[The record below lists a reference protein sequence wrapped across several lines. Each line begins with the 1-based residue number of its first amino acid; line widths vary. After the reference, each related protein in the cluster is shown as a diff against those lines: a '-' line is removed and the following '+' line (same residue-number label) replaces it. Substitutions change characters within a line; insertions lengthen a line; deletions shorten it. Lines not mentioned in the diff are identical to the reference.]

1 MFLIKI
7 IFLSKVITR
16 HVAPRVIAGPGF
28 TPEPRVDGP
37 RFFLEIL
44 VDRGLVDRGSE
55 MPDLGPGLVDRGFGG
70 PGFGGP
76 GFGGPRF

>member
-1 MFLIKI
+1 MDRF
-7 IFLSKVITR
+7 
-16 HVAPRVIAGPGF
+16 
-28 TPEPRVDGP
+28 
-37 RFFLEIL
+37 FFLEIF